1 MKAPVSLLVVSLAVA
16 CGGTDAT
23 TSPPQPE
30 PSGWIYF
37 GSAPEPG
44 RNLQRVNVRTGAVEE
59 IPWTAAFPAGQTFLT
74 LPGMVS
80 PVDGR
85 VSAQGIVAGHSWPQT
100 FVYDPQSG
108 EVDLH
113 GDPAATRDFGHV
125 WSPDGRSVVFERH
138 LATGGDG
145 RARIVRL
152 DVGTGVTDTLLVAAR
167 QESVG
172 RMVWLGNDSLIINY
186 FAIPGGSEYRLI
198 DLTTGRASTFT
209 EVVHEGFGGALSFSR
224 SGRWVSR
231 WSNLFVEAP
240 IGTPDSV
247 LLAVRDRTTSDDW
260 RRVRA
265 IDFYS
270 TDGSIAV
277 AFAPDEAFLADCPAD
292 DAVRIV
298 RLSDLKEVKR
308 FRVPL
313 CFALSWSRV

>member
-1 MKAPVSLLVVSLAVA
+1 MRTPISLLSTIAMVA
-16 CGGTDAT
+16 CGSTDAT
-23 TSPPQPE
+23 ISPPQLE

-85 VSAQGIVAGHSWPQT
+85 IAAQGVVAGHPWPQT

-108 EVDLH
+108 TVELR

-209 EVVHEGFGGALSFSR
+209 EVVHEGFQGVRGMSR
-224 SGRWVSR
+224 SGKW
-231 WSNLFVEAP
+231 
-240 IGTPDSV
+240 IGNWTYQQPPPPTGGADI
-247 LLAVRDRTTSDDW
+247 LLLTLRDRRPGGVSHSF
-260 RRVRA
+260 RA
-265 IDFYS
+265 VNS
-270 TDGSIAV
+270 LTGSGTLDV
-277 AFAPDEAFLADCPAD
+277 AFSPDEHFFANCPTG
-292 DAVRIV
+292 DAVQIV
-298 RLSDLKEVKR
+298 RLPDFVEVALLP
-308 FRVPL
+308 VPL
-313 CFALSWSRV
+313 CVALSWSRV